1 MLFRQITFLTRNRIY
16 QEVHTK
22 RMEGHMQSGDG
33 SSTHLHQRLRGRVA
47 RTRSIGTK
55 LTPDEERKIV
65 AAAEEDGKAPGE
77 WAREILL
84 RATIHRNSEEMERH
98 IFTEL
103 VGLQMLLMSTLEP
116 VLCGERLT
124 RDEVAAR
131 FRQVQKGKAAQAQ
144 ELLNRR
150 AQGKEN

>member
-1 MLFRQITFLTRNRIY
+1 
-16 QEVHTK
+16 
-22 RMEGHMQSGDG
+22 MQSGKIT
-33 SSTHLHQRLRGRVA
+33 SAHLRRRLRGRVA

-84 RATIHRNSEEMERH
+84 RAATYRNSEEMERH

-124 RDEVAAR
+124 REEAATK

-150 AQGKEN
+150 AQGKES